1 MKVKLF
7 LNPRPSQKFVE
18 DGEYQSQAN
27 AQIEIKRFVTV
38 ADVEI
43 NIKIVSSIKEIDSD
57 NNYSYYSFDSLL
69 NEYPQRVANC
79 LSELIQDLDN
89 RGESESAWFDFEFEM
104 KVKLPEGTM
113 HQDASFFDFVEYY
126 NDLQA
131 QKSKALL
138 ASGFD
143 SIMSVKMK
151 LEEDKQVH
159 ESLLPILGSIF
170 NPNT

>member
-1 MKVKLF
+1 MQVKF
-7 LNPRPSQKFVE
+7 FINPRLHARFE
-18 DGEYQSQAN
+18 DAEYKSLPN
-27 AQIEIKRFVTV
+27 AQIEIKGCVPV
-38 ADVEI
+38 SDLMV

-57 NNYSYYSFDSLL
+57 NNFSYYSFDSLL
-69 NEYPQRVANC
+69 KEYPQKVANC
-79 LSELIQDLDN
+79 LSELIADLHN

-159 ESLLPILGSIF
+159 GSFLPILGEIF